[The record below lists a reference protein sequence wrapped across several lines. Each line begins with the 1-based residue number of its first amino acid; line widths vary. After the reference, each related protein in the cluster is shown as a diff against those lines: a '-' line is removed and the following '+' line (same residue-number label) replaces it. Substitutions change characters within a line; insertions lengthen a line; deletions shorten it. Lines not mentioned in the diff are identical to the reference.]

1 MYGIKRNAINEFS
14 HMQRCLITLVIQT
27 LNVKIF
33 LFLFPRL
40 ECSGNR
46 TCFWLTLSRWYGRL
60 VSVSYQ
66 RELWKYTLDNTIKY
80 TVRFLC
86 WVIQI
91 ALQNVVN
98 QNKKYTKAWKFAQLT
113 RAMHEHFYNV
123 ADKVASSY
131 AHHIFTFIACTQAL
145 VYIIPAC
152 EDRLNLC
159 TQTSI
164 NWQAIHKPI
173 FFWPT
178 FNCVFS
184 THMRRIF
191 LVGFFFEKKATCSIK
206 QLTLF
211 SEIFTLT
218 EDTHKKTTYEKSG
231 ISVWLNC
238 TTCWCHLEVNGYNS
252 TAMHFVK
259 WNKQN

>member
-33 LFLFPRL
+33 SFLFPRL

-46 TCFWLTLSRWYGRL
+46 TCFWLTLSRWYERL

-98 QNKKYTKAWKFAQLT
+98 QNKKYTRAWKFAQLT

-131 AHHIFTFIACTQAL
+131 AHHIFTFIARTQAL

-191 LVGFFFEKKATCSIK
+191 LVGFFR
-206 QLTLF
+206 
-211 SEIFTLT
+211 
-218 EDTHKKTTYEKSG
+218 EKSDMFNQT
-231 ISVWLNC
+231 IDFIQRNFYSNWRHTQKNNVWKVWDQCL
-238 TTCWCHLEVNGYNS
+238 
-252 TAMHFVK
+252 VK
-259 WNKQN
+259 LHYVLVSPRSQWL

>member
-1 MYGIKRNAINEFS
+1 M
-14 HMQRCLITLVIQT
+14 
-27 LNVKIF
+27 
-33 LFLFPRL
+33 
-40 ECSGNR
+40 
-46 TCFWLTLSRWYGRL
+46 
-60 VSVSYQ
+60 
-66 RELWKYTLDNTIKY
+66 
-80 TVRFLC
+80 RFLC

-131 AHHIFTFIACTQAL
+131 AHHIFTFIARTQAL

-191 LVGFFFEKKATCSIK
+191 LVGFFSRKKRHVQSNNWLYSAKFLLELKTHTKK
-206 QLTLF
+206 QRM
-211 SEIFTLT
+211 
-218 EDTHKKTTYEKSG
+218 KSLG
-231 ISVWLNC
+231 SVF
-238 TTCWCHLEVNGYNS
+238 G
-252 TAMHFVK
+252 
-259 WNKQN
+259 